1 MVIGITGHQ
10 RLEDDS
16 AWSWVEDAL
25 RSILQEIP
33 HPLTGFSSLAIGADQ
48 LFAELVLDLG
58 GDLHAVLPFSDY
70 ADTFTT
76 SAHRYRYQAL
86 LARATSIEIL
96 SARQSH
102 QESFLAAGHRVVDLC
117 ELLIAVWNG
126 KEAAGLGGTG
136 DIVAYAR
143 STGRAGLHVDP
154 DRRLISRF

>member
-16 AWSWVEDAL
+16 AWLWVEDRL
-25 RSILQEIP
+25 RSILREIP
-33 HPLTGFSSLAIGADQ
+33 HPFTGVSSLAIGADQ

-58 GDLHAVLPFSDY
+58 GHLHAVLPFSAY

-76 SAHRYRYQAL
+76 SVHRSRYQAL
-86 LARATSIEIL
+86 LARATNVEIL
-96 SARQSH
+96 PTRQSP

-136 DIVAYAR
+136 DIVAYAG
-143 STGRAGLHVDP
+143 STGRAGLHVHP
-154 DRRLISRF
+154 GRRQISRF